1 MTNFKTKNFK
11 IKGAFCLEPKVF
23 EDQRGFFY
31 EFENF
36 TDLPWSSESY
46 ASFWCVYSSEWRLM
60 AATVFHTFCLN
71 AQRILID
78 RQKIFIG
85 DDLQNKSKYQ
95 SVDFY

>member
-1 MTNFKTKNFK
+1 MLALSKIFKSVYWRSERV
-11 IKGAFCLEPKVF
+11 IPKGKA
-23 EDQRGFFY
+23 QGR
-31 EFENF
+31 
-36 TDLPWSSESY
+36 TPWTVKFVLNLVLFIY
-46 ASFWCVYSSEWRLM
+46 SEWRLM

-78 RQKIFIG
+78 HQKIFIG

>member
-1 MTNFKTKNFK
+1 
-11 IKGAFCLEPKVF
+11 
-23 EDQRGFFY
+23 
-31 EFENF
+31 
-36 TDLPWSSESY
+36 
-46 ASFWCVYSSEWRLM
+46 M

-78 RQKIFIG
+78 HQKIFIG

>member
-1 MTNFKTKNFK
+1 MQML
-11 IKGAFCLEPKVF
+11 ARY
-23 EDQRGFFY
+23 QFFY
-31 EFENF
+31 EFEDF

-60 AATVFHTFCLN
+60 AATIFYTFCLN
-71 AQRILID
+71 TQRILID